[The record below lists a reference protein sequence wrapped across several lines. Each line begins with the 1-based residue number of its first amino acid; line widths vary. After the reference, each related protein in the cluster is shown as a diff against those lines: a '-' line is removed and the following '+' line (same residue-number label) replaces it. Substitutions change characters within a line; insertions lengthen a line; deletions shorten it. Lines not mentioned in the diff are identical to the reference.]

1 MMDMTFF
8 KSLRMLAV
16 TLLCTMFT
24 PLYAD
29 DGDVSID
36 RTPHIKSLQ
45 DVPFCLWDGWGA
57 NANPTDNAYCAWVVG
72 ESTDLPYGDVAVIN
86 YADLSAYDRLV
97 VTVTEGSARL
107 LFNRDIEEGQW
118 DENEAESH
126 LIDNTRGGW
135 SEKYFFSETKE
146 DGSTVCTVDLAL
158 MVKEKGFAHLHAIKG
173 ANWEN
178 VTVTS
183 MVLQKLTISLQDVP
197 FCSWD
202 GWGANATPTGY
213 ADCAWVVGEPIV
225 VPYGDLH
232 VINYADLSAYD
243 RLVVAVTEGTA
254 RLLFNRDIDDG
265 QWNENEAESHLIDN
279 TRGGWSGKYF
289 FTETKEDGS
298 TVCTVDL
305 ALMVKDK
312 GFAHLHSIKGDNF
325 ENVTVTSM
333 VLQIIPQGQ
342 TTNTH
347 TLTITAAGN
356 GYVTYDDN
364 TIRDNTS
371 TFSVDEGTNA
381 ILKFAADE
389 GNRVKSIKVNGMD
402 VTSQVADEQITIS
415 NITEDTNV
423 EVVFEVIP
431 PTIYTLSITAAGN
444 GYVAYD
450 GNTIR
455 GKTSTFSVEDGTNA
469 ILKFVADEG
478 NRVKSVKINDQDVT
492 ATVVNNQY
500 TINNVKANTKVE
512 VVFEAI
518 PYYSLNISVS
528 GKGSVSYD
536 GTTIRTQ
543 SQTFTIREGLSAVV
557 SFTPDN
563 GYRIKSVIINGMD
576 VTSQVADDQITISN
590 ITKDTSVEVVFEAIP
605 PTTYTLS
612 ISVTG
617 YGAVSY
623 KGVTI
628 REKPQ
633 SFTVNEGAT
642 AFLTFV
648 PNGGFRLGSVML
660 NGVDVTASVVNNKYT
675 ISNITANTTL
685 EVVFEAIPSYS
696 LTIKSSAFGSV
707 KYKDAIITNQTETYS
722 VREGE
727 SAELIF
733 MADGNGRLQRITLNG
748 NDITNQLVNG
758 QYTINDIKSNQS
770 VEAEYT
776 EESNKLTNAGVAYT
790 ITSYDEQTVVVATGN
805 YGRELTVPATFE
817 AKGKTWKVIG
827 IDDDALVNTAG
838 LSAIVWD
845 PEVAFTAEVSNPNLL
860 LYVKNAEY
868 APMTIQNVV
877 VNGVA
882 ESIVLTEAEGGNSF
896 YCPIAFTAKYI
907 SFEHNYN
914 MISGYKT
921 CQGWETIVLPF
932 DVSMIISS
940 KGREIVPHSIWTE
953 GSNQRPFW
961 LYQLTS
967 QGWKTAD
974 GIKANVPYI
983 ISMPNNEAYASSYNV
998 TGDIQF
1004 IGTNVEVKASDNM
1017 SPAQYGNWRL
1027 VGNYQNKDANSTI
1040 YVLNVNN
1047 LWCQNTDTELE
1058 GSTFIRN
1065 LRAIHP
1071 FEAYLTLEGGAAGQ
1085 RSIPI
1090 FDNDVLTD
1098 IVDVRWQ
1105 KEDGRDDVWYDLQG
1119 RKLQGEP
1126 KQNGIYIYKGKKVKR

>member
-1 MMDMTFF
+1 MMNMTSF
-8 KSLRMLAV
+8 KSLRKLAV

-24 PLYAD
+24 PLFAT
-29 DGDVSID
+29 DGDVSMD
-36 RTPHIKSLQ
+36 KTPHLKSLQ
-45 DVPFCLWDGWGA
+45 DVPFCSWDGWGA
-57 NANPTDNAYCAWVVG
+57 NAVPTGNADCAWVVG
-72 ESTDLPYGDVAVIN
+72 EPTDIPYGDAYVIN

-402 VTSQVADEQITIS
+402 VTSQVADDQITIS
-415 NITEDTNV
+415 NITENTNV
-423 EVVFEVIP
+423 EVVFEAIL
-431 PTIYTLSITAAGN
+431 PTTYSLSITASGN
-444 GYVAYD
+444 GSVVYD
-450 GNTIR
+450 GKNVR
-455 GKTSTFSVEDGTNA
+455 NNTSTFNVEGGTNA
-469 ILKFVADEG
+469 ILKFSADEG
-478 NRVKSVKINDQDVT
+478 NRVKSVKINNQDVT
-492 ATVVNNQY
+492 TAVVNNQY

-512 VVFEAI
+512 VVFEAL
-518 PYYSLNISVS
+518 PYYSLNIIAS
-528 GKGSVSYD
+528 GNGSATYN
-536 GTTIRTQ
+536 GTTIRNQ
-543 SQTFTIREGLSAVV
+543 SQAFTIREGSSAVV
-557 SFTPDN
+557 SFTSDN
-563 GYRIKSVIINGMD
+563 GYRIKSVKVNSID
-576 VTSQVADDQITISN
+576 VTSQLIDNQITISN
-590 ITKDTSVEVVFEAIP
+590 ITKDTNVEVVFEAIP

-617 YGAVSY
+617 YGGVTY
-623 KGVTI
+623 KGTTI
-628 REKPQ
+628 REKTQ
-633 SFTVNEGAT
+633 SFTVNEGAS

-648 PNGGFRLGSVML
+648 PNGGFRVGSAML
-660 NGVDVTASVVNNKYT
+660 NGVDITANIVNNKYT
-675 ISNITANTTL
+675 ISNIAANTTL
-685 EVVFEAIPSYS
+685 EVAFEAIPTYS

-707 KYKDAIITNQTETYS
+707 KYGDAIITNKTETYS
-722 VREGE
+722 VTEGE
-727 SAELIF
+727 SAELTF
-733 MADGNGRLQRITLNG
+733 LADGNGRLQHITLNG

-776 EESNKLTNAGVAYT
+776 EESNKLSNAGVAYT
-790 ITSYDEQTVVVATGN
+790 ITSFDEQTVVVSTGN
-805 YGRELTVPATFE
+805 YDRVLTIPATFE
-817 AKGKTWKVIG
+817 AKGKTWKVTG
-827 IDDDALVNTAG
+827 MAEDALSRANELA
-838 LSAIVWD
+838 AIIWD

-860 LYVKNAEY
+860 LYVKNPEY
-868 APMTIQNVV
+868 APATIQNVV
-877 VNGVA
+877 VNDLA
-882 ESIVLTEAEGGNSF
+882 ENIVLVEAAEGNNF
-896 YCPIAFTAKYI
+896 YCPKAFTAKRIIY
-907 SFEHNYN
+907 EHNYS
-914 MISGYKT
+914 MITGYKT

-932 DVSMIISS
+932 DVTMMVSP
-940 KGREIVPHSIWTE
+940 KGIELVPYVAWQNGTS
-953 GSNQRPFW
+953 QRPFW

-967 QGWKTAD
+967 QGWKAAD

-983 ISMPNNEAYASSYNV
+983 ISMPYNELYHSSYNV
-998 TGDIQF
+998 MGNIRF
-1004 IGTNVEVKASDNM
+1004 VGNSVEVKASNEM
-1017 SPAQYGNWRL
+1017 TTSQHGYKRL
-1027 VGNYQNKDANSTI
+1027 VGNYQNMAANADV
-1040 YVLNVNN
+1040 YVLNVSN
-1047 LWCQNTDTELE
+1047 LWCQNTIAEDE
-1058 GSTFIRN
+1058 GSVFFSA
-1065 LRAIHP
+1065 LRAVHP
-1071 FEAYLTLEGGAAGQ
+1071 FEAYMIVEGSNAPWA
-1085 RSIPI
+1085 IPV
-1090 FDNDVLTD
+1090 FDNDVPTD
-1098 IVDVRWQ
+1098 IIEMERMRNG
-1105 KEDGRDDVWYDLQG
+1105 ENEGWYDLQG

-1126 KQNGIYIYKGKKVKR
+1126 KKNGIYLHNGKKIRK